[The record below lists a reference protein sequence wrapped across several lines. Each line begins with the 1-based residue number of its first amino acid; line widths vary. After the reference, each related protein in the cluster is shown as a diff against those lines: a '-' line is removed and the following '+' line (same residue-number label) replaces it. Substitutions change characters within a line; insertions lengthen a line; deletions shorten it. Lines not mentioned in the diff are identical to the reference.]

1 MSLKI
6 GVCSSIKIA
15 NTASTTY
22 HSPSSANIS
31 EGYQYQQQLAQQQQ
45 QHGSG
50 AGVGGS
56 NQDGGNDGSSTTI
69 TISQTS
75 PANNTGGSGQSG
87 SGQNSGVDSNNT
99 GSGQGGMMAP
109 VSNNIVLIGSVGSTI
124 NSSDSIGSSLSSNLS
139 LQYTPSTSTAIGIS
153 SNHQQS
159 SYYTQS
165 IIQSNLQA
173 NQIIFNTV
181 CFHPKSPIM
190 YAAIRNEIY
199 FYDFISHTVVGK
211 LYVDHSENIKHLAAL
226 TSSNNTVLLLGLTE
240 VGVAYLWDPETN
252 KLLKIVPQIKE
263 FDTRTITAKC
273 IAPNKPTIYFSK
285 FNSKDIVV
293 VDFKSLPYKLKGHK
307 KPISSIAHHPTK
319 SLLASCSNDGSLK
332 IWETRTQMSY
342 PSSFEDFA
350 SYENS
355 RNIEHS
361 TNFFLAFESQ
371 TGKYM
376 IMVGSSGLTIVYGDL
391 SSNNPQE
398 IIANGFICKGNTIMS
413 VVHHPHLPVFLVL
426 SITPA
431 GNEEITCWEVNQS
444 TKSIVPSSLIPTFI
458 PETNDPFSNLPK
470 ISKPLSVPKLIAT
483 SLILHPTKNYM
494 TLQWEVSPTINVSI
508 SPLAPSANSQS
519 FASVRHLHQQ
529 IYSINSFDSLNHSF
543 PLVSNVPIPMG
554 FFFQPEGTFNYPA
567 EITFF
572 DGTYVKCYYPLNG
585 TTKKLI
591 EQPVINNNSDE
602 ITKPKKFLYNEE
614 LQLFA
619 LIYDSYSLPTQTQ
632 LSKYTIADIHG
643 SFSQQGDGVD
653 CVFMMNSSVQQILV
667 LGFDGKLAKV
677 AHVTKQGMSAFK
689 NHTLTPKITSV
700 HQTPLQEGRVV
711 LYFSQ
716 EKQCLYYS
724 KNLRPEFKDNYAVDC
739 TAESPSLHLYPNE
752 KVFKVEW
759 QSDTLKSG
767 LSICAI
773 LTDHRIMITNAQ
785 LKIINQIF
793 VPPNHKSNT
802 AYFHSIFWLEWTL
815 LYTTS
820 THLMYTTLQNN
831 IAPKPISTLSISPI
845 VLSTILPDRMIFGY
859 QGQQVPGRNETSV
872 RCQAVGLLE
881 CLIFGLL
888 SLPPFIQF
896 GEKKFISSCLQNVV
910 SKFDYKR
917 LSKSVLDKLRE
928 KSFIDLSYSL
938 ANEMRSSQSKQ
949 TLLDKF
955 KLAWSSKQYSDA
967 NKHLSEEYTRMV
979 SLKSPTDTE
988 KSQLLKLKE
997 NMRDFGREC
1006 MNAGHYTLAKE
1017 CFTKLSESVYL
1028 LQISILLNDRD
1039 SVLAIRSDA
1048 ESKGDTVLLAAADKY
1063 LAKKQSTNKVN
1074 PPVVKILPWEPTPT
1088 INLGIKVGQDY
1099 LAPINLNSIT
1109 RYYPISMPFSGA
1121 APSLNNQRHKLRA
1134 PDELWPPE
1142 DYKYSVALSPPRT
1155 LMSLVANRL
1164 STKSHMSSTQTL
1176 RRSPSAE
1183 NVLKVGNSLLPI
1195 KMGAN
1200 IEDYDD
1206 DSSDDSGADADVDS
1220 ETEEDLVIVT
1230 KSLEQ
1235 QIKEINLDQDN
1246 NNNNNLNNN
1255 NNNNSIVSGG
1265 DIDTSTISNS
1275 STPSST
1281 TNSEQENIVQ

>member
-22 HSPSSANIS
+22 HSPASASISGGQHNQYNHQYSQNAHHAGSSQ
-31 EGYQYQQQLAQQQQ
+31 G
-45 QHGSG
+45 
-50 AGVGGS
+50 
-56 NQDGGNDGSSTTI
+56 QDGQDGNSTGI
-69 TISQTS
+69 TISQT
-75 PANNTGGSGQSG
+75 
-87 SGQNSGVDSNNT
+87 NSNVNIGD
-99 GSGQGGMMAP
+99 QMAP
-109 VSNNIVLIGSVGSTI
+109 VSNNIVLIGGVGSTI

-139 LQYTPSTSTAIGIS
+139 SLQYTPSASPSVGMGPS
-153 SNHQQS
+153 QQ

-199 FYDFISHTVVGK
+199 FYDFISNSVVGK
-211 LYVDHSENIKHLAAL
+211 LYVDHNETIKHLAAVT
-226 TSSNNTVLLLGLTE
+226 TSSNTVLLLGLTE

-285 FNSKDIVV
+285 LNSKDIVV
-293 VDFKSLPYKLKGHK
+293 VDFKTLPYKLKGHK

-361 TNFFLAFESQ
+361 SNFFLAFESL

-376 IMVGSSGLTIVYGDL
+376 IMVGSSGLTLVYGDL

-413 VVHHPHLPVFLVL
+413 VQHHPHLAVFLVL

-431 GNEEITCWEVNQS
+431 GNEEITCWEVNIS
-444 TKSIVPSSLIPTFI
+444 NKSIVPSSLIPTFI
-458 PETNDPFSNLPK
+458 PETNDPFSYLPK
-470 ISKPLSVPKLIAT
+470 NSKPLSVPKLTAT
-483 SLILHPTKNYM
+483 HLVLHPTKNYM
-494 TLQWEVSPTINVSI
+494 TLQWEVSPTFNVSI
-508 SPLAPSANSQS
+508 SPLAPNLNSQS
-519 FASVRHLHQQ
+519 FASVRHVYQQ

-554 FFFQPEGTFNYPA
+554 FFFQPDGTFNYPT

-591 EQPVINNNSDE
+591 EQPVINNNADE

-619 LIYDSYSLPTQTQ
+619 LIYDSHSLTTQTQ
-632 LSKYTIADIHG
+632 LSKYTISDIHG

-653 CVFMMNSSVQQILV
+653 CVFMNGNSAVGHQILI

-677 AHVTKQGMSAFK
+677 ANVTKQGMSAFK

-700 HQTPLQEGRVV
+700 HQTPLQDGRVV

-716 EKQCLYYS
+716 EKACLYYS
-724 KNLRPEFKDNYAVDC
+724 KNLKPEFKDNYAVDC
-739 TAESPSLHLYPNE
+739 SSDSPSLHLYPNE
-752 KVFKVEW
+752 RVFKVEW

-767 LSICAI
+767 QNICAI

-785 LKIINQIF
+785 LKIINQIS
-793 VPPNHKSNT
+793 VPPNHKSNN

-815 LYTTS
+815 LYTTP

-831 IAPKPISTLSISPI
+831 IPPRPITTLSISPI
-845 VLSTILPDRMIFGY
+845 ILSTILPDRMIFGY

-881 CLIFGLL
+881 CLIFGVL

-917 LSKSVLDKLRE
+917 LSRSVLDKLRE
-928 KSFIDLSYSL
+928 KSFIDLAYSL
-938 ANEMRSSQSKQ
+938 ANEMHSSQSKQ

-955 KLAWSSKQYSDA
+955 KLAWTSKQYSDA
-967 NKHLSEEYTRMV
+967 NKHLSEEFARMLA
-979 SLKSPTDTE
+979 LKSPTDTE
-988 KSQLLKLKE
+988 KRQLAKLKE

-1017 CFTKLSESVYL
+1017 CFTKLQENVYL

-1039 SVLAIRSDA
+1039 SVISIRSDA
-1048 ESKGDTVLLAAADKY
+1048 ESKGDIVLLAAADKY
-1063 LAKKQSTNKVN
+1063 LAKRASANKVN

-1088 INLGIKVGQDY
+1088 INLGIKVGVDY

-1134 PDELWPPE
+1134 PDELWPPQ

-1183 NVLKVGNSLLPI
+1183 NVLKVGKDFPI

-1200 IEDYDD
+1200 IEEYDYDD

-1235 QIKEINLDQDN
+1235 QILVVVENNQEIIN
-1246 NNNNNLNNN
+1246 NNQDSNQNN
-1255 NNNNSIVSGG
+1255 
-1265 DIDTSTISNS
+1265 IDSSNS
-1275 STPSST
+1275 STPS
-1281 TNSEQENIVQ
+1281 TNSITGGEQDN